1 MFSFLT
7 PFGLRLIAAL
17 SLSFILSLWGGKI
30 CIKIFKKLNFV
41 DYVREDTPSLHSR
54 KRGIPSAGGIFIIFS
69 SLISLLF
76 FVNFAHRWISLLLI
90 VSLYLGILGF
100 LDDWIK
106 FSRRNSRGLRV
117 KYKLGFQSIFSFFIA
132 LYLYLSPEFTSELLV
147 PFTKIKLDINW
158 GYIPLIMAVIVGTS
172 NSINLTDGLDGLAA
186 GCILPVMSVYAV
198 LAYFMPIPEGRELC
212 IFLVMWVGAILGF
225 LWYNRYPARIF
236 MGEVGAGSL
245 GGTLAISSILMKKEL
260 LLIIVGGV
268 FVIEAL
274 SVFLQVASFKLRGK
288 RILKMSPLHHHYE
301 LRGMKEPEIV
311 TRFWIVSTLLAL
323 TGLIIGLSG

>member
-1 MFSFLT
+1 
-7 PFGLRLIAAL
+7 
-17 SLSFILSLWGGKI
+17 
-30 CIKIFKKLNFV
+30 
-41 DYVREDTPSLHSR
+41 
-54 KRGIPSAGGIFIIFS
+54 
-69 SLISLLF
+69 
-76 FVNFAHRWISLLLI
+76 
-90 VSLYLGILGF
+90 
-100 LDDWIK
+100 
-106 FSRRNSRGLRV
+106 
-117 KYKLGFQSIFSFFIA
+117 
-132 LYLYLSPEFTSELLV
+132 
-147 PFTKIKLDINW
+147 
-158 GYIPLIMAVIVGTS
+158 LIMAVIVGTS

-198 LAYFMPIPEGRELC
+198 LAYFMHIPEGRELC
-212 IFLVMWVGAILGF
+212 IFLVIWIGAILGF
-225 LWYNRYPARIF
+225 LWYNRHPARIF